1 MDRETIIER
10 LERERNV
17 LSERFDVSSLR
28 LFGSFARNDASAA
41 SDIDLVVRFR
51 QVATFRGYMDL
62 LLHLEN
68 LLGRSVDLVTED
80 ALRPELRPDIDREA
94 IHVT

>member
-51 QVATFRGYMDL
+51 HVATFRGYMDL

-68 LLGRSVDLVTED
+68 LLGRNVDLVTED